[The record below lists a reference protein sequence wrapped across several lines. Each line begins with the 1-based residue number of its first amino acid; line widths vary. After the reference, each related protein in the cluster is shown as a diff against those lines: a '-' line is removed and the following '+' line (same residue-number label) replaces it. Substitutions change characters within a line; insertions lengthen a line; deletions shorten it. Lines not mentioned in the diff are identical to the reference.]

1 MTTTEAILLRQ
12 MNVAGT
18 PFEELAVAEQVE
30 LIGTLAPEAQKLAIR
45 VLDPD
50 DAADLLQS
58 VDAALREKLLA
69 MLDASA
75 RAEVTALLAYAEDVA
90 GGLMNPRFI
99 RVRPHMNAQEAI
111 MYVRRQV
118 AANPATSSYVYVL
131 SAQQKLMGVISM
143 KELLMLNAA
152 GDISQIMRKE
162 LVTVRENCA
171 QDEVA
176 NVFAKNHL
184 VAIPVL
190 DAQGQMKG
198 VVTAD
203 DMVNVVRSEATE
215 DIQKMGGSEALN
227 MPYLTARL
235 GTMIKKRAGWLVM
248 LFIGEMLTASAM
260 SHYENEIAKAVVLAL
275 FVPLIIS
282 SGGNAGS
289 QASTLVIRAMALG
302 ELRLR
307 DWFKVMRRE
316 LVTGLALGLILAAI
330 GFVRIIAWQQ
340 IFGVYGAHYVLV
352 ALTVAISLVGVVL
365 WGSIAGSILPFLLRR
380 LGFDPASA
388 STPFVATLVDVT
400 GLVIYF
406 SVASVVLMGRVV

>member
-12 MNVAGT
+12 MNAGT
-18 PFEELAVAEQVE
+18 PFEELTAREQVDM
-30 LIGTLAPEAQKLAIR
+30 IGTLSTDAQRLAVR

-58 VDAALREKLLA
+58 VDFAQRQKLLA
-69 MLDASA
+69 LLDASA

-99 RVRPHMNAQEAI
+99 RVRPHMNVQEAI
-111 MYVRRQV
+111 MYVRKQV
-118 AANPATSSYVYVL
+118 TTNPATSSYVYVL
-131 SAQQKLMGVISM
+131 SNEQKLMGVISM
-143 KELLMLNAA
+143 KELLMLNAP
-152 GDISQIMRKE
+152 GEISQFMRKD
-162 LVTVRENCA
+162 LVTLRENCG
-171 QDEVA
+171 QDEVG
-176 NVFAKNHL
+176 NVFTKNHL
-184 VAIPVL
+184 IAIPVL
-190 DAQGQMKG
+190 DVAGRMKG

-203 DMVNVVRSEATE
+203 DVVNVVQHEATE
-215 DIQKMGGSEALN
+215 DMQKMGGSEALN

-235 GTMIKKRAGWLVM
+235 STMIKKRAGWLVT

-302 ELRLR
+302 ELKLR
-307 DWFKVMRRE
+307 DWWMVMRRE
-316 LVTGLALGLILAAI
+316 IATGLSLGIILGAI
-330 GFVRIIAWQQ
+330 GFVRIILWQQ
-340 IFGVYGAHYVLV
+340 LFGIYGVHYALV

-365 WGSIAGSILPFLLRR
+365 WGSIAGGVLPFVLRR

-406 SVASVVLMGRVV
+406 SVASVVLMGTVL